1 MWSDLF
7 MRKFFFF
14 LLSFFFLTACASSPT
29 PDVIALPTSSPV
41 PLNTPAPP
49 APECT
54 SINSVPTPSVN
65 EESLFPPVS
74 ADERVLGSA
83 DAAVTFTFYSDF
95 RCPGCALLSLT
106 LTRMEEQFPDE
117 VRIVYRDYPLVTNQG
132 YERSGLAAQAVQAA
146 RIQEKDW
153 ELQTLL
159 FAEQE
164 IWAVLSEESFID
176 WVAEQA
182 SILGMDGEQLL
193 ADMQSDAVVAR
204 VSQAVLDGQD
214 VGIPALPFVLI
225 NGQIYSGPLDFDSL
239 ERITQLIILG
249 KMQFTSCPP
258 TVIDPAKEYLATLK
272 TEHGDVV
279 IQFYP
284 QQAPVAV
291 NNFVFLAGEDWFDG
305 ITIHRVLTGTLVQ
318 TGDPS
323 GTGQGNPGY
332 FFQNE
337 IVPSLGFDRAGVV
350 AMANVGPD
358 TNGSQF
364 FITLASAP
372 ELDGKYTI
380 FGQVISGLEYLEKL
394 SPRDPQFGESLPA
407 GELLLKVTIEE
418 R

>member
-1 MWSDLF
+1 

-14 LLSFFFLTACASSPT
+14 LLSSFFLSACASSPT
-29 PDVIALPTSSPV
+29 PSATALPTSSPTLSV
-41 PLNTPAPP
+41 MPTLP
-49 APECT
+49 APECI
-54 SINSVPTPSVN
+54 SINSAPTPSVD
-65 EESLFPPVS
+65 EESLFAPIS

-106 LTRMEEQFPDE
+106 LTRMAEQFPDE
-117 VRIVYRDYPLVTNQG
+117 VRVVYRDYPLVTNLG
-132 YERSGLAAQAVQAA
+132 YERSGLAAQAVHAA
-146 RIQEKDW
+146 RIQGKDW
-153 ELQTLL
+153 ELQTQL

-164 IWAVLSEESFID
+164 IWAVLSEEAFVD

-182 SILGMDGEQLL
+182 STLGMDGVQLL
-193 ADMQSDAVVAR
+193 VDMQSDAVVER
-204 VSQAVLDGQD
+204 VSQAVLDGQS

-239 ERITQLIILG
+239 ERITQLIVLG
-249 KMQFTSCPP
+249 EMQFTSCPP
-258 TVIDPAKEYLATLK
+258 TVTDPAKEYLATLK
-272 TEHGDVV
+272 TEYGDIV

-284 QQAPVAV
+284 QQAPVTV
-291 NNFVFLAGEDWFDG
+291 NNFVFLAGEGWFDG
-305 ITIHRVLTGTLVQ
+305 ITFHRVLPGTLAQ

-364 FITLASAP
+364 FITLAPAP

-394 SPRDPQFGESLPA
+394 SPRDPQFGERLPA
-407 GELLLKVTIEE
+407 GDLLLKVTIEE

>member
-1 MWSDLF
+1 

-14 LLSFFFLTACASSPT
+14 LFSFFFLTACVSSPT
-29 PDVIALPTSSPV
+29 PSATALPTSSPTLSV
-41 PLNTPAPP
+41 TPTLP
-49 APECT
+49 APECI
-54 SINSVPTPSVN
+54 SINSVPTPSVD
-65 EESLFPPVS
+65 EESLFAPVG

-106 LTRMEEQFPDE
+106 LARMEEQFPDE

-132 YERSGLAAQAVQAA
+132 YERSGLATQAVYAA
-146 RIQEKDW
+146 RIQGKDW

-164 IWAVLSEESFID
+164 IWSVLSEESFID

-193 ADMQSDAVVAR
+193 ADMRSDAVVER
-204 VSQAVLDGQD
+204 VSQAVLDGQS

-239 ERITQLIILG
+239 ERITQLIVLG
-249 KMQFTSCPP
+249 EMQFTSCPP

-291 NNFVFLAGEDWFDG
+291 NNFVFLAGEGWFDG
-305 ITIHRVLTGTLVQ
+305 ITFHRVLPGTLVQ

-337 IVPSLGFDRAGVV
+337 IVPSLSFDRAGVV

-364 FITLASAP
+364 FITLAPAP
-372 ELDGKYTI
+372 DLDGKYTV

-394 SPRDPQFGESLPA
+394 SLRDPQFGERLPA
-407 GELLLKVTIEE
+407 GDLLLKVTIEE